1 MQETGYKLDV
11 HIFEVENAK
20 AVVQIIHGMEEHQG
34 RYEKFVKFLNEN
46 GFSVVSSDMRGHGTS
61 AEFLGYFKDKK
72 GYIELIED
80 EKSIT
85 KFIKE
90 RFKNLDIYIF
100 AHSMGTIITR
110 VLLQENS
117 KDYKK
122 VVLSGYPYY
131 QIGAHFGIIV
141 ANIIKVFK
149 GAKYKSKLLSKL
161 SVGAFNKV
169 IKNPKTKCD
178 WISHNEENIKEY
190 INDPYCGIGF
200 TCSAYNDLFHLV
212 ILMHK
217 YKLYNNVNKDLEL
230 LLLRGLDDPCVGG
243 DKGAKDSYEILK
255 KAGFNKIKTI
265 DYPNMRHEIL
275 AEKDNLKV
283 YHDVIDF
290 IT

>member
-169 IKNPKTKCD
+169 IKKPKTKCD